1 MKKVRFLACV
11 LTCVMFLSMLVPS
24 AAAEADSSSEVPTSV
39 VHNAATIVVDGKMGD
54 GEYGETP
61 HMVLNKPV
69 WNDLT
74 VEAATAT
81 SYPNLY
87 LSTDGDN
94 LYMFYEIRK
103 DVIRTG
109 ADSLLYF
116 SFETSDNALEKGW
129 QSGGQDGYDGEIQI
143 RLGMDETEGRENGIE
158 YYYYKKST
166 NCSDQTGVEIS
177 LGSYEEN
184 GATTFTAELK
194 IPLMPDVKEE
204 MTRGGKTIKFG
215 ALQRRNILVTKTDGG
230 TGTDWSLTG
239 ETSYK
244 WNKSVNT
251 TLLELRGAVDLEDKS
266 VTVDGSMGSSEGWAA
281 TPFLYLDSL
290 RTDPTSASTQETVLA
305 EKKSTVRVSYDASC
319 LYLFLESYQ
328 AQKDSVY
335 FQIGY
340 GGADKNSENAVD
352 NYIEIHIDTT
362 ANAVSTAGNTS
373 PVTYLG
379 TGKTEYTAGNA
390 IFDGTKAAVVIDGSK
405 TSVEVAVPIPETV
418 CEARK
423 NGAYSDISFGT
434 WERFTASDTTG
445 LVASFGYDWNVGKL
459 NLSMNK
465 QGPTEKDALLSWIE
479 ESKTTAYHESMK
491 GITVSVLG
499 DEGFAGD
506 TLDPDYVW
514 PALLATKYEWTFNN
528 YGKNGNLLSAYNNID
543 TLPMV
548 RRYAIM
554 SNNKPDVIIVNG
566 GLNDFYNEVPLGTLA
581 SKDTETFMG
590 AMNVLIN
597 GLRGKYPNACL
608 IFTTAWNFSETNEL
622 GLTYQDYVDAMEEVC
637 TAKKVYFFQAN
648 DPEVSG
654 IDLSDETFRSTYC
667 LTAETE
673 SQLNLEG
680 MKLVMPKLESFINES
695 LAHWAENK
703 EEILAAFN
711 QNNSTGNDNNEQNTT
726 APTET
731 KAPAESTAAPATEEE
746 GGCKSSL
753 NPSACFV
760 LLAIVACAAV
770 VCSKRRGTFI

>member
-1 MKKVRFLACV
+1 MKKARFLACV
-11 LTCVMFLSMLVPS
+11 LTCVMFLSMFVPS
-24 AAAEADSSSEVPTSV
+24 AAAEADSSSEVPASV

-54 GEYGETP
+54 GEYSQTP
-61 HMVLNKPV
+61 HMMLNKPV

-74 VEAATAT
+74 EEAATAT

-94 LYMFYEIRK
+94 LYMFYEISR
-103 DVIRTG
+103 DVIRDG

-116 SFETSDNALEKGW
+116 SFETSDSGMEKGW
-129 QSGGQDGYDGEIQI
+129 KSGGQDGYDGEIQI

-158 YYYYKKST
+158 YYYYKSKT
-166 NCSDQTGVEIS
+166 NCSDQSGVEIGMS
-177 LGSYEEN
+177 SYEKN
-184 GATTFTAELK
+184 GTTMLTAELK
-194 IPLMPDVKEE
+194 IPLMQDVKED
-204 MTRGGKTIKFG
+204 MSRGGKTIKFG
-215 ALQRRNILVTKTDGG
+215 ALQRRNILVTKADGG

-239 ETSYK
+239 QTKYN
-244 WNKSVNT
+244 WNKSMNS

-266 VTVDGSMGSSEGWAA
+266 VTVDGSMGTDEGWAA
-281 TPFLYLDSL
+281 TPLMYLDSL

-305 EKKSTVRVSYDASC
+305 ENKSTVRVSYDESY
-319 LYLFLESYQ
+319 LYLFFETYQ
-328 AQKDSVY
+328 TQKDSVY

-340 GGADKNSENAVD
+340 GGADKDSEDALG
-352 NYIEIHIDTT
+352 NYIELRIDTT
-362 ANAVSTAGNTS
+362 TNAVSTAGNTS

-379 TGKTEYTAGNA
+379 TGKTEYTAGSA
-390 IFDGTKAAVVIDGSK
+390 VFDGTKAAVVIDGNK
-405 TSVEVAVPIPETV
+405 TSVEVGIPIPETV

-423 NGAYSDISFGT
+423 TDAYSNISFGA
-434 WERFTASDTTG
+434 WERFTGSDTTG
-445 LVASFGYDWNVGKL
+445 LVASVGYDWNVGKMS
-459 NLSMNK
+459 LSMNK

-499 DEGFAGD
+499 DESFAGD

-514 PALLATKYEWTFNN
+514 PALLAAKYEWTFNN
-528 YGKNGNLLSAYNNID
+528 YGKNGNLVSAYNNID

-554 SNNKPDVIIVNG
+554 SNNKPNVIIVNG
-566 GLNDFYNEVPLGTLA
+566 SLNDFYNEVPLGTLE

-608 IFTTAWNFSETNEL
+608 IFTTAWNFSRTNDL

-654 IDLSDETFRSTYC
+654 VDLSDETFRSTYC

-680 MKLVMPKLESFINES
+680 MKLAMPKLESFINES

-703 EEILAAFN
+703 EEILAEFN
-711 QNNSTGNDNNEQNTT
+711 QNNNTGNDNNEQNTT
-726 APTET
+726 ASTET
-731 KAPAESTAAPATEEE
+731 EAPAESTTAPATEEE

-753 NPSACFV
+753 NTSVCFV
-760 LLAIVACAAV
+760 LFAIIACAV
-770 VCSKRRGTFI
+770 VVYTKRRGTPA